1 MKQTKKVQGILALF
15 KQHLFEFLFGHE
27 YLNTTQWVQNTS
39 QINIGD
45 FFSID
50 FLSLGKSFEFMT
62 DV

>member
-1 MKQTKKVQGILALF
+1 MEEILALF
-15 KQHLFEFLFGHE
+15 KQHLFEFLFCHE
-27 YLNTTQWVQNTS
+27 YLNTTQWVQNTN

-45 FFSID
+45 FFPID